1 MERQEKLSR
10 ATKKNWV
17 KNVFSFSVFFY
28 TFFPFCADF
37 HYNTPHRSI
46 FYRYLNKEYKFSYTI
61 RNITIKTV
69 TTIVFTIHSYFLR
82 NAESCLYI
90 PFFQDI
96 YKSEIVILYVM
107 LCTT

>member
-10 ATKKNWV
+10 ATKK
-17 KNVFSFSVFFY
+17 KLGKKCFFFFCFFLY
-28 TFFPFCADF
+28 FFPFCADF

-46 FYRYLNKEYKFSYTI
+46 FYRYRNKEYKFSYTI